1 MHEILDH
8 LPNRARVLDLGARD
22 GSFPANQ
29 YPHLQIVRVDLTR
42 PGQNTGGF
50 VLADAAQ
57 LPFPANA
64 FDAVILNHSLEH
76 FDNLEGALAEVGRL
90 VKPDGA
96 AFVAVPDASTF
107 SDRLYRKVLIEA
119 GGHVNLF
126 SSEADLAK
134 LLTRYLG
141 LPYAHSSVLYGS
153 FDYLNPR
160 NIADLSRTRHVA
172 LPEPLLFLLNATVR
186 AVDRRF
192 RTRMS
197 VYGWALYFGRTGEL
211 VAPIPRT
218 NVCLRC
224 GTGRR
229 SDVIERRGA
238 VQRKWIFFRAYRCAD
253 CGALNPF
260 SRDRDF
266 ATTGDRRY
274 RYFPR

>member
-1 MHEILDH
+1 VHEILDH

-22 GSFPANQ
+22 GSFPADQ
-29 YPHLQIVRVDLTR
+29 YPHLQVVRVDLTR
-42 PGQNTGGF
+42 PGQDTGNF

-57 LPFPANA
+57 LPFPAKA

-76 FDNLEGALAEVGRL
+76 FDNLTGALVELGRI
-90 VKPDGA
+90 VKPEGA

-126 SSEADLAK
+126 SSEADLAT
-134 LLTRYLG
+134 LLTQHLG
-141 LPYAHSSVLYGS
+141 LPHAHSTVLYGS

-160 NIADLSRTRHVA
+160 NIADLSRTRHIA
-172 LPEPLLFLLNATVR
+172 LSEPLLFLLNAAAR

-192 RTRMS
+192 HTRMS
-197 VYGWALYFGRTGEL
+197 VYGWALYFGHAGAP
-211 VAPIPRT
+211 VASIPRT

-229 SDVIERRGA
+229 SDVLERLGAVERR
-238 VQRKWIFFRAYRCAD
+238 WFFFRAYRCAE
-253 CGALNPF
+253 CGALNPY

-266 ATTGDRRY
+266 ASPVG
-274 RYFPR
+274 